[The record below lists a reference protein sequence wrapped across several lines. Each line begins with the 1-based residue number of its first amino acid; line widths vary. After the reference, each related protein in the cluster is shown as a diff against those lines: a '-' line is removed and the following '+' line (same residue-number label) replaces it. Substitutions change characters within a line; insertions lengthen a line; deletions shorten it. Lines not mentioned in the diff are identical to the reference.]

1 MYAFDHE
8 GTIIAFLVIKANR
21 ALNLMNAFTVEH
33 VSRVEVDVLESGT
46 TIVFPVG
53 LGLGLILAVVGVGD
67 QLVAA
72 VFSSKAVGHLVMD
85 ILADELLHATVE
97 AVVQPAE
104 VVCTANFPLM
114 LDVYVQFFHHAFP
127 DGREASS
134 FIL

>member
-53 LGLGLILAVVGVGD
+53 LGLSLILAVVGVGD

-114 LDVYVQFFHHAFP
+114 LDVHV
-127 DGREASS
+127 
-134 FIL
+134 